1 MKRPLA
7 YITAAWS
14 GEHEKDG
21 QRAAGY
27 CRAVYEA
34 GFSPLCPVLYL
45 PLILNDA
52 IPGIEKSH
60 AIENIR
66 LAAEKLRGKDVK
78 PDEFYGMVFQDS
90 DVAKWIEAAAYA
102 LAAGEDPELEK
113 AVDETIQLY
122 GASQHE
128 DGYVDSY
135 FTVKCPD
142 KMWTNICDAH
152 ELYCAGHMMEA
163 AVAYYEVTG
172 KRELLDIMSK
182 SADCIYEQFM
192 KKNTRAYPGHP
203 EVELALMR
211 LWRATGNE
219 KYKELAKH
227 FVDVRGQAPNYFVE
241 EKKNRGWNV
250 WDGTEEL
257 NTDYTQ
263 STLPVREQKDAVG
276 HAVRAVYLYTG
287 MADVA
292 KETQDE
298 TLLAACRNLWESIT
312 KRRMYITGGIGS
324 TFMGEAF
331 TVDYDLPNDTVYAE
345 TCASIGLMFF
355 AKKMLENEHRGEY
368 ADVMERAFY
377 NTVLAGMQLDGKRF
391 FYVNP
396 LEVVPGISGKAVTHR
411 AVLPTR
417 PQWYACACCPPNVA
431 RMVSSFGS
439 YAYSENEDT
448 FFIDLYAGGTVT
460 TEKGITLT
468 CETDFPHGGTAKYT
482 IKGEAETTVAIRI
495 PAWSEKSLLTVN
507 GEAVDLNAVTKDGY
521 AYITRA
527 WKDGDTLALTMD
539 MTPHVVYASAKIAA
553 DSGKVCVQRGALVY
567 CAEEVDNG
575 KVLPL
580 YVKAGAEPKTL
591 DFEPE
596 TLGGIVPVEIA
607 GCAQQDIDTLYST
620 KAPKFVEKTIRLI
633 PYYTWA
639 NRGENQMRVW
649 LPIK

>member
-1 MKRPLA
+1 MKSERIPVKSFFA
-7 YITAAWS
+7 
-14 GEHEKDG
+14 DN
-21 QRAAGY
+21 
-27 CRAVYEA
+27 
-34 GFSPLCPVLYL
+34 GFIGKMQKLVREEVLPYQYN
-45 PLILNDA
+45 ILNDA

-182 SADCIYEQFM
+182 NADCIYEQFM

-227 FVDVRGQAPNYFVE
+227 FIDVRGQAPNYFVE

-276 HAVRAVYLYTG
+276 HAPAWRTSQRKHRTKHCLLPAAICGRAS
-287 MADVA
+287 
-292 KETQDE
+292 QS
-298 TLLAACRNLWESIT
+298 AACTL
-312 KRRMYITGGIGS
+312 
-324 TFMGEAF
+324 
-331 TVDYDLPNDTVYAE
+331 
-345 TCASIGLMFF
+345 
-355 AKKMLENEHRGEY
+355 
-368 ADVMERAFY
+368 RA
-377 NTVLAGMQLDGKRF
+377 
-391 FYVNP
+391 
-396 LEVVPGISGKAVTHR
+396 
-411 AVLPTR
+411 
-417 PQWYACACCPPNVA
+417 
-431 RMVSSFGS
+431 
-439 YAYSENEDT
+439 
-448 FFIDLYAGGTVT
+448 
-460 TEKGITLT
+460 
-468 CETDFPHGGTAKYT
+468 
-482 IKGEAETTVAIRI
+482 
-495 PAWSEKSLLTVN
+495 
-507 GEAVDLNAVTKDGY
+507 
-521 AYITRA
+521 
-527 WKDGDTLALTMD
+527 
-539 MTPHVVYASAKIAA
+539 ASAPRLWVK
-553 DSGKVCVQRGALVY
+553 
-567 CAEEVDNG
+567 
-575 KVLPL
+575 PL
-580 YVKAGAEPKTL
+580 RSIMTCRTTPCT
-591 DFEPE
+591 PR
-596 TLGGIVPVEIA
+596 P
-607 GCAQQDIDTLYST
+607 
-620 KAPKFVEKTIRLI
+620 AP
-633 PYYTWA
+633 PSA
-639 NRGENQMRVW
+639 
-649 LPIK
+649 

>member
-1 MKRPLA
+1 MKSERIPVKSFSA
-7 YITAAWS
+7 
-14 GEHEKDG
+14 DN
-21 QRAAGY
+21 
-27 CRAVYEA
+27 
-34 GFSPLCPVLYL
+34 GFIGKMQKLVREEVLPYQYN
-45 PLILNDA
+45 ILNDA

-448 FFIDLYAGGTVT
+448 FFIDLYAGGTVK

-507 GEAVDLNAVTKDGY
+507 GEAVDLNTVTKDG
-521 AYITRA
+521 
-527 WKDGDTLALTMD
+527 
-539 MTPHVVYASAKIAA
+539 
-553 DSGKVCVQRGALVY
+553 
-567 CAEEVDNG
+567 
-575 KVLPL
+575 
-580 YVKAGAEPKTL
+580 
-591 DFEPE
+591 
-596 TLGGIVPVEIA
+596 
-607 GCAQQDIDTLYST
+607 
-620 KAPKFVEKTIRLI
+620 
-633 PYYTWA
+633 
-639 NRGENQMRVW
+639 
-649 LPIK
+649 